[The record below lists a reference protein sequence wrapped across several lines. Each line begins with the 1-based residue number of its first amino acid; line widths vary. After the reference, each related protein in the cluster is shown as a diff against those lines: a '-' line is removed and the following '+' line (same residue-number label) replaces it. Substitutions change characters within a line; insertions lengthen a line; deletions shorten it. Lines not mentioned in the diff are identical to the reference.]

1 MGAFKYASSVIMAM
15 SRKGKGRHRELVRKD
30 PDVRRWYQNLARKAR
45 TTADNYLRVLG
56 LTLGRMGLSPAE
68 YVALEPRE
76 RDDRLDDY
84 VEWML
89 EKGLSASYA
98 GVVRK
103 AVASWLRFNGEDFT
117 RRIEVPNPD
126 RHPSGRGQMRIP
138 AQEELRT
145 VLHLAPPRTQA
156 MVALIAFSGVR
167 PQVLGAYRGVDG
179 LRVRDL
185 PDARLRDGRLEFE
198 RVPAMVRVHPRLSKT
213 AAPYFTFLGPEGCEI
228 VSAYFETREEELG
241 PDSPLIAA
249 RWKRKERAWDEAFLG
264 TGKVGDAIRVPM
276 RRAGLEEPPY
286 IWRSYFSSRA
296 MLAESRGL
304 LRDWREFMMGHTSDI
319 SRRYSMDRR
328 LPEDTVEAMRDGYAE
343 ALEHLETTPRHARQD
358 PTERLLRVILK
369 AAGHGEE
376 ELAEMDLRAMSDE
389 EIVAL
394 LEGGPGARLATNGGG
409 PRQRIVALEELPV
422 ALEEGWTYR
431 DSLADGR
438 VVVELGEP

>member
-1 MGAFKYASSVIMAM
+1 M
-15 SRKGKGRHRELVRKD
+15 SRKGKGKHQELLRED
-30 PDVRRWYQNLARKAR
+30 PDLRRWYQNLARKAR
-45 TTADNYLRVLG
+45 TTADNYLR
-56 LTLGRMGLSPAE
+56 TLGVTLERMGLTPAE
-68 YVALEPRE
+68 FVALEPRE

-89 EKGLSASYA
+89 EEGLSANYA
-98 GVVRK
+98 SVVRK
-103 AVASWLRFNGEDFT
+103 TVVSWLRFHGQDFT

-145 VLHLAPPRTQA
+145 VLHLAPPRTAA

-167 PQVLGAYRGVDG
+167 PQVLGAYGGRDG
-179 LRVRDL
+179 LRVQDL
-185 PDARLRDGRLEFE
+185 VDARLHDGRLEFE
-198 RVPAMVRVHPRLSKT
+198 RVPALVRVHPRLSKT

-228 VSAYFETREEELG
+228 LSAYFETREEERG
-241 PDSPLIAA
+241 PESPLIAA
-249 RWKRKERAWDEAFLG
+249 RWKRKDRPWTEAFLG
-264 TGKVGDAIRVPM
+264 TGKVGDAIRIPM
-276 RRAGLEEPPY
+276 RKAGLEEPPY

-328 LPEDTVEAMRDGYAE
+328 LPEDTVEAMRDAYGE
-343 ALEHLETTPRHARQD
+343 ALEHLETTHRGARQD
-358 PTERLLRVILK
+358 PTERLLRVILR
-369 AAGHGEE
+369 AAGHEE
-376 ELAEMDLRAMSDE
+376 EALAEMDLRAMSDE

-394 LEGGPGARLATNGGG
+394 LDAGPGPRPVAANGGG
-409 PRQRIVALEELPV
+409 PRQRVVDPEELAA
-422 ALEEGWTYR
+422 ALEEGWVYR

-438 VVVELGEP
+438 VVVQREEP